1 VTGDRLVDLDRQLRD
16 RLLTA
21 CDQAVVSAVEKA
33 AHRIAAAAQHKV
45 PKADLEAHRGA
56 DLAAFLGPDRVAE
69 LGLVEDALL
78 SYASGWLADKF
89 AQWVLAT
96 IKASLQLASLS
107 YGLPLTAVAELSR
120 TLTQRIPAGWNRLE
134 ASLRRR
140 SLAKLYGTGGTEEH
154 GEVPDSIVMP
164 GDIRSALSLIG
175 GEPRGGVSDDG
186 RVHGTRPLG
195 GIATG
200 GDLLEA
206 IGRHA
211 DEIGFQWRYGITPR
225 QKAFEPHRVLDG
237 RRFTGWSDKGL
248 ATSGSTAW
256 LGEHMRPGDHGGCM
270 CDFVPAWALPAE
282 AQRLQ
287 DELEAPE
294 PTSMQGERL
303 LADLDRAAGRTG
315 TTAQRTVEQRER
327 IIAAQQRWLAN
338 ARSGR

>member
-1 VTGDRLVDLDRQLRD
+1 
-16 RLLTA
+16 
-21 CDQAVVSAVEKA
+21 
-33 AHRIAAAAQHKV
+33 V

-89 AQWVLAT
+89 AQWALAT

-120 TLTQRIPAGWNRLE
+120 TLAQRIPAGWNRLE

-270 CDFVPAWALPAE
+270 CDFVPVWALPAE
-282 AQRLQ
+282 AQRLA